1 MIIEGAGQE
10 LLQGGGESLVNIL
23 IKILESNGI
32 LQEITNTE
40 LRSGLRGKQ
49 VQCTL
54 SKKNRSVSRAKK
66 IEKKLL

>member
-1 MIIEGAGQE
+1 MIIEGADQE
-10 LLQGGGESLVNIL
+10 LLQGGGESLVNIP
-23 IKILESNGI
+23 IKIPKSSGI

-54 SKKNRSVSRAKK
+54 SKKNGSVLRAKK
-66 IEKKLL
+66 IQRKLM